1 MSTFDYTDIEAAAVS
16 LISDFGRTVTLVQL
30 DPGPTVVGKPWQG
43 STAPRTAPL
52 STKSVSAVFVEPHS
66 LTQLGRECVS
76 DDFVRR
82 CTNVAIV
89 ATSSNLEPYN
99 ELLDSDGSRWKI
111 TTTATL
117 KPGGVNLLA
126 YVGLSR

>member
-1 MSTFDYTDIEAAAVS
+1 MASFDYTDIEASALELIVS
-16 LISDFGRTVTLVQL
+16 FGRSVTLVQL
-30 DPGPTVVGKPWQG
+30 DPGPTVAGKPWQG

-52 STKSVSAVFVEPHS
+52 ATKSVSAVFVEPHS

-126 YVGLSR
+126 YIGLSR